1 ESEHKRVKKFY
12 ARTNKNQY
20 ASQVARHENRSRFL
34 RKVRRQVPRNS
45 LPMKKHIALGPED
58 IEGLPPTDPSLRY
71 HMGNGKR
78 YFEDIPSF
86 IQNHKGDLAMLD
98 FYKKLKNHVL
108 SQLHDDDGSIEYT
121 SADHSAVLFE
131 NNRLYRHKVVR
142 INYTTYDLRRNQ
154 DSINPRTHPHIMVLS
169 PEGSDHPFTYG
180 RVIGILHA
188 NARIQRVSG
197 SRLVPT
203 SGFKRVDFLWVRWFR
218 YDTSFAA
225 GWKAKRLHRIQ
236 FYDGWDSL
244 AFGFLD
250 PASIVR
256 GIHLI
261 PAFQWGA
268 AGASNDSDTES
279 DEAPM
284 VPEYLPSDSIA
295 RQYETLSI
303 NGVSEVETED
313 WAYQYVNM

>member
-1 ESEHKRVKKFY
+1 
-12 ARTNKNQY
+12 
-20 ASQVARHENRSRFL
+20 
-34 RKVRRQVPRNS
+34 
-45 LPMKKHIALGPED
+45 
-58 IEGLPPTDPSLRY
+58 
-71 HMGNGKR
+71 
-78 YFEDIPSF
+78 
-86 IQNHKGDLAMLD
+86 
-98 FYKKLKNHVL
+98 
-108 SQLHDDDGSIEYT
+108 YT

-180 RVIGILHA
+180 RVIGIFHA
-188 NARIQRVSG
+188 NVRIQRVRG

-203 SGFKRVDFLWVRWFR
+203 AGFKHVDFLWVRWFQ

-236 FYDGWDSL
+236 FYDGWDPL

-250 PASIVR
+250 PASVVR

-261 PAFQWGA
+261 PAFQWG
-268 AGASNDSDTES
+268 
-279 DEAPM
+279 
-284 VPEYLPSDSIA
+284 
-295 RQYETLSI
+295 
-303 NGVSEVETED
+303 
-313 WAYQYVNM
+313 